1 MTDPTSPFPSER
13 KRGTGSK
20 MAYELMRDEILD
32 LTLVPGSPIDE
43 AQLAER
49 FAMSRTPV
57 REALVRLE
65 SEGLVQTLPNRSTMV
80 AAIDFL
86 NLNAFFDALT
96 LMYRVTGR
104 LAADNRRAEDLV
116 TLRARQADFA
126 AAVERGDVL
135 AMIATN
141 RDFHTAI
148 AEAGRNI
155 YFTQL
160 FNRLLDEGRRLL
172 RLYYRSFEDRLPQR
186 YVEEHE
192 ALIAVIE
199 AGDANAADR
208 ISRAHAEQIVA
219 QISRFF
225 ASETRPE
232 IDLS

>member
-1 MTDPTSPFPSER
+1 MLPPTTYAANLKNSPPYT
-13 KRGTGSK
+13 GTGPRVRSG
-20 MAYELMRDEILD
+20 LEIVVED
-32 LTLVPGSPIDE
+32 
-43 AQLAER
+43 R
-49 FAMSRTPV
+49 FAIANVAIHELTRFGADG
-57 REALVRLE
+57 REL
-65 SEGLVQTLPNRSTMV
+65 S
-80 AAIDFL
+80 
-86 NLNAFFDALT
+86 
-96 LMYRVTGR
+96 
-104 LAADNRRAEDLV
+104 
-116 TLRARQADFA
+116 
-126 AAVERGDVL
+126 
-135 AMIATN
+135 
-141 RDFHTAI
+141 